1 MSKKSLYRIT
11 FYNQESVYEI
21 YARSISESEMF
32 GFLQVEELAFGE
44 NTTLVVDPSEER
56 LKMEFS
62 EVKRT
67 YLPMQSII
75 RIDEVSRQGVA
86 KVRDRGDAD
95 GKVSPFPISIHKNK
109 E

>member
-21 YARSISESEMF
+21 YAHSISESEMF

-56 LKMEFS
+56 LKMEFN

-67 YLPMQSII
+67 YIPAHAII
-75 RIDEVSRQGVA
+75 RIDEVARQGVA
-86 KVRDRGDAD
+86 KVRDKGQSE
-95 GKVSPFPISIHKNK
+95 GKVSPFPISVHKNK